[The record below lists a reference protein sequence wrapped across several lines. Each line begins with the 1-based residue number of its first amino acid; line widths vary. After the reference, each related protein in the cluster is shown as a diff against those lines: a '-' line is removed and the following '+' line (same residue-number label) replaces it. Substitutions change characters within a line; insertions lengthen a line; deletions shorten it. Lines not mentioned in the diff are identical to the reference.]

1 QFGLSCSPG
10 ADNEES
16 MLSLYPEGSWLEAE
30 ICETNF
36 RRIVVRSFRVNPPA
50 TPKHP
55 PWFVAIAFL
64 LTLPFD
70 FYSYIGQS
78 FLTAFGLVVI
88 AAKLVFLFLY
98 IRHSRFAWHVGVAV
112 TAAITPLSL
121 LLASIGSA
129 PGERA
134 HSHPLFELGV

>member
-1 QFGLSCSPG
+1 MCLPRHPAVAYLFL
-10 ADNEES
+10 
-16 MLSLYPEGSWLEAE
+16 
-30 ICETNF
+30 
-36 RRIVVRSFRVNPPA
+36 VRSFRVNPPA
-50 TPKHP
+50 KPRNP
-55 PWFVAIAFL
+55 LWFVAIAFL

-121 LLASIGSA
+121 LLTRIGSA
-129 PGERA
+129 PEQRA
-134 HSHPLFELGV
+134 HSHPLFELGVVVVLLIYLWNIRERYRHYVAARI

>member
-1 QFGLSCSPG
+1 
-10 ADNEES
+10 
-16 MLSLYPEGSWLEAE
+16 M
-30 ICETNF
+30 
-36 RRIVVRSFRVNPPA
+36 
-50 TPKHP
+50 
-55 PWFVAIAFL
+55 AIAFL

-70 FYSYIGQS
+70 FYLYIGQS

-121 LLASIGSA
+121 LLTRIGRA
-129 PGERA
+129 PEERA
-134 HSHPLFELGV
+134 HSHPLFELAVVVVLLICLWHIRERYRHYVEARI